1 MEPLA
6 GIWGMPRVSGS
17 TRPDCA
23 MASLSRLMVV
33 VILGKLGLVIG
44 KRPFDGVDNEE
55 EWSCRGMP

>member
-1 MEPLA
+1 
-6 GIWGMPRVSGS
+6 MPRVSGS